1 MIILLTILN
10 YISLFFIVI
19 GFTIFPFLPFPILLS
34 VSKWRVLLQLTP
46 FFFLN
51 YILHWDRLKFIL
63 LAQISFLGYFAL
75 FVGSNDLKDYLRSD
89 AIPIVLKSEDLD
101 SEKWKDHRLVTVRK
115 FLNGGSDHSV
125 IEWENSYKSKAIKE
139 KGEDLSE
146 ENLSRTYYLAF
157 SEKESP
163 FFSEESPRGPKPSFI
178 VETKRFRKYKDVPD
192 LPIREKEIT
201 GFIEKQAEDLSPRNV
216 YELLKD
222 KSFRYDISALPVLT
236 EGKERPL
243 FDFSIFLFGIGCL
256 FALLNIFS
264 TWKSFEVIDST
275 YRKTSSS
282 KNPRDQEPSP

>member
-19 GFTIFPFLPFPILLS
+19 GFMIFPFLPFPILLS

-146 ENLSRTYYLAF
+146 ESLSRTYYLAF

-163 FFSEESPRGPKPSFI
+163 FFSEESLRGPKPSFI
-178 VETKRFRKYKDVPD
+178 VETKRFHKYKDVPD

-201 GFIEKQAEDLSPRNV
+201 GFIEKQAEDLFPRNV

-236 EGKERPL
+236 EGKERPP
-243 FDFSIFLFGIGCL
+243 FDVSIFLFGIGCL

-264 TWKSFEVIDST
+264 TWKSFEAVDSI
-275 YRKTSSS
+275 YRKKSSS
-282 KNPRDQEPSP
+282 KNPHDQEPSA